1 MVIFSVDLSLF
12 LLLYDTNFMNE
23 SNFDVK
29 EHLKQNKTLT
39 VQIRFNLHP
48 TFYSVKRLVDPV
60 RRREHF
66 FGLSSH

>member
-1 MVIFSVDLSLF
+1 
-12 LLLYDTNFMNE
+12 MNE

-60 RRREHF
+60 RRREH
-66 FGLSSH
+66 SNATY